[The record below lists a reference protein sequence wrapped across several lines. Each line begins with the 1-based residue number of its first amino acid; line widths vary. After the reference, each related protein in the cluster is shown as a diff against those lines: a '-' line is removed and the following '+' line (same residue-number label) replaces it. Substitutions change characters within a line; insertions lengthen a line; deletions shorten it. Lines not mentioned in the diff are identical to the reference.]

1 MWVWGKSMLIRLELY
16 FYYCLGLPT
25 GQDSATYWNKGTE
38 VSSLSRDKGTM
49 GQAKNLTKGQAGTAK
64 IRAGTGQPK
73 SGTGHGTKRD

>member
-49 GQAKNLTKGQAGTAK
+49 GQAKNLTKGRDGTQDK
-64 IRAGTGQPK
+64 TGRAEKDILKQKTMF
-73 SGTGHGTKRD
+73 